1 MTHPFPAAPADP
13 SVPPLRSPRGPAA
26 GATAAAALALAVVLS
41 GCAGAPGAR
50 APSQDA
56 SASASTPA
64 GTRDGASVPPR
75 VRKGPPPPGIV
86 SVTTADPAGF
96 SDVRNGPREP
106 DRARRAWV
114 DALCMHLSERAAAAL
129 PEGQTLEVRL
139 VDVQRAG
146 GFEPARGPQAGQVR
160 VVRDI
165 YPPRIVLEFKRLAA
179 NGTVLQSGRRELS
192 DPAFMER
199 GARGGA
205 DPLRY
210 EKGLIDDWVR
220 REFGGN

>member
-1 MTHPFPAAPADP
+1 MTHLTSAAPADP
-13 SVPPLRSPRGPAA
+13 RVPLLPSPRGPAA
-26 GATAAAALALAVVLS
+26 GATATAALVLAAVLS
-41 GCAGAPGAR
+41 GCAGTPGAR

-56 SASASTPA
+56 SATPVA
-64 GTRDGASVPPR
+64 QG
-75 VRKGPPPPGIV
+75 RKGPPPPGIV

-96 SDVRNGPREP
+96 SDARNGPRES

-114 DALCMHLSERAAAAL
+114 DALCMHLSERAATAL

-146 GFEPARGPQAGQVR
+146 GFEPGRGPQAGQVR

-179 NGTVLQSGRRELS
+179 DGTVLQSGRRELS

-199 GARGGA
+199 GARA

-220 REFGGN
+220 REFGEK

>member
-1 MTHPFPAAPADP
+1 MTHPTSAAPADP
-13 SVPPLRSPRGPAA
+13 SVPPLFPRRSPAV
-26 GATAAAALALAVVLS
+26 GASTTAALALAAVLS
-41 GCAGAPGAR
+41 GCAGTPGSR

-56 SASASTPA
+56 SAAPVA
-64 GTRDGASVPPR
+64 QGGAPVPPR

-96 SDVRNGPREP
+96 SDARNGPRES

-114 DALCMHLSERAAAAL
+114 DALCMYLSERAAAAL
-129 PEGQTLEVRL
+129 PEGQTLDVRL

-146 GFEPARGPQAGQVR
+146 GFEPGRGPQAGQVR

-179 NGTVLQSGRRELS
+179 DGTVLQSGRRELS

-199 GARGGA
+199 RARGAA

-220 REFGGN
+220 KEFGGN

>member
-1 MTHPFPAAPADP
+1 MTHLTSAAPADP
-13 SVPPLRSPRGPAA
+13 RVPLLPSPRGPAA
-26 GATAAAALALAVVLS
+26 GATATAALVLAAVLS
-41 GCAGAPGAR
+41 GCAGTPGAR
-50 APSQDA
+50 APSQDT
-56 SASASTPA
+56 SATPVA
-64 GTRDGASVPPR
+64 QG
-75 VRKGPPPPGIV
+75 RKGPPPPGIV

-96 SDVRNGPREP
+96 SDARNGPRES

-146 GFEPARGPQAGQVR
+146 GFEPGRGPQAGQVR

-179 NGTVLQSGRRELS
+179 DGTVLQSGRRELS

-199 GARGGA
+199 GARSGA

-220 REFGGN
+220 REFGEK